1 MKIYFIRHGEGNHN
15 KTEDWNILYPRL
27 TERGREQCMKVR
39 EEMEG
44 EEVDLILVSPLR
56 RTLETGSI
64 IFKDRKL
71 VGLECIREYIQ
82 NPCDYMEK
90 IDEIKEDFKGVDF
103 SKIEEEENKIENE
116 EDLGR
121 RVEKLKEWLKGRK
134 EKNVA
139 IVSHGAFLE
148 FLIRNSRDEFKI
160 EGESWLYNCEIRRGE
175 YEISD

>member
-1 MKIYFIRHGEGNHN
+1 M
-15 KTEDWNILYPRL
+15 
-27 TERGREQCMKVR
+27 
-39 EEMEG
+39 
-44 EEVDLILVSPLR
+44 
-56 RTLETGSI
+56 
-64 IFKDRKL
+64 
-71 VGLECIREYIQ
+71 
-82 NPCDYMEK
+82 DY
-90 IDEIKEDFKGVDF
+90 DF

>member
-71 VGLECIREYIQ
+71 VGLEYIREYIQ

-90 IDEIKEDFKGVDF
+90 IEEIRDDFKGVDL
-103 SKIEEEENKIENE
+103 SKIEEEENKREHE
-116 EDLGR
+116 EDLRR
-121 RVEKLKEWLKGRK
+121 RVEKLKYWLRNMVYLGQTRK
-134 EKNVA
+134 RRFCCLNVT
-139 IVSHGAFLE
+139 SCLM
-148 FLIRNSRDEFKI
+148 IRCRIKP
-160 EGESWLYNCEIRRGE
+160 WLRGV
-175 YEISD
+175 D